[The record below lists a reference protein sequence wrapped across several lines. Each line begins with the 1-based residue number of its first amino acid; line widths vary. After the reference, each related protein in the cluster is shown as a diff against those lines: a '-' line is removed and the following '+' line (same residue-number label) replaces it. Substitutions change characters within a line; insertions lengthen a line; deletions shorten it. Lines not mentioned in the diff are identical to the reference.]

1 MADLERLSPIRELF
15 HTFIS
20 KVTSLQ
26 TVAYFF
32 AYQLKEVLRNGKV
45 SQHVNKDI
53 KTTLDKIENYSVLAR
68 GIMKEIKGEIAKMSI
83 SDRCKPFIDSIEE
96 AINNISTQIKCIKD
110 TYDKTQDFEHKAN
123 IEAIVDEFEKI
134 DPYCLTIASIYRD
147 MKDKSVL
154 EK

>member
-1 MADLERLSPIRELF
+1 MANSEKLSPIRESF

-32 AYQLKEVLRNGKV
+32 AYQLKEALRNGKV
-45 SQHVNKDI
+45 SEHAKRDI
-53 KTTLDKIENYSVLAR
+53 KTTIDKIENYCVLASDIMEEIEEKITEM
-68 GIMKEIKGEIAKMSI
+68 GIFN
-83 SDRCKPFIDSIEE
+83 RCKPFIDLIKA
-96 AINNISTQIKCIKD
+96 AISNISNQISCTKD
-110 TYDKTQDFEHKAN
+110 AYDKTQDFAHKAN
-123 IEAIVDEFEKI
+123 IAAIVDSFEKI

-147 MKDKSVL
+147 MKDKSIL